1 MPESE
6 EDLLSKYRV
15 NPEEE
20 LLSQYRVAAPVQEEI
35 PMERLNEIEDEVRME
50 QLYGIK
56 PTDSNLPKELIGAA
70 THGIGDAI
78 TLGAKNKLL
87 NLINKVGEGPY
98 RDFELEERY
107 YKNKA
112 PATNLIAGLIGSLVT
127 PGGREVSGAIKG
139 AKTAD
144 QITKSAKIIAKAAGI
159 TTDAALAAIYGFNR
173 SGEGEGLKDASTD
186 AALSVGLS
194 AGAEGLQALGSKL
207 KLGPKMM
214 NFIFGLPEDVQNKI
228 KANPD
233 IIKNAKSPDEL
244 VQNLVEATGQVSKKA
259 FESSK
264 EAASKLSSNPWDVIP
279 AERLQNIIRSE
290 QESLGDIA
298 GFPLKEKSFRRLE
311 KLKSQFP
318 SEQLFVPSQ
327 LKPIVQNID
336 EEIGDYLRTSGATG
350 LSLKNVR
357 RGIDEILKESPEYAS
372 SMKETASLT
381 RLAEALK
388 KRTGLKE
395 IQDVATGSRELI
407 PTQSTYGMIT
417 RPDKMGQNERLFNFL
432 DKRLG
437 TNLAEE
443 VEKTR
448 MAEFLSKPQNQASR
462 LVITGTALGAPFGP
476 YGMGA
481 GAAAGKYL
489 DKFGRSTGAD
499 ILAAGTKASDFLR
512 ENKLFKE
519 MLSKDSNLNRKYA
532 ASHFI
537 RSQVDPEYNKESS
550 Q

>member
-1 MPESE
+1 MPDAWDRAESATDAWDRAE
-6 EDLLSKYRV
+6 AI
-15 NPEEE
+15 PEEK
-20 LLSQYRVAAPVQEEI
+20 AP
-35 PMERLNEIEDEVRME
+35 MDRLQEIEDEVRME
-50 QLYGIK
+50 QLYGVK

-70 THGIGDAI
+70 THGFGDAI

-87 NLINKVGEGPY
+87 NLIDKAMGGSG
-98 RDFELEERY
+98 RDYELEERY

-112 PATNLIAGLIGSLVT
+112 PATNLIAGLLGSLIT
-127 PGGREVSGAIKG
+127 PGGKEVSGAMKG

-173 SGEGEGLKDASTD
+173 SKEGEGLKDASTD

-194 AGAEGLQALGSKL
+194 AGAEGLQTLGSKL

-233 IIKNAKSPDEL
+233 IIKNAKSPQKLVDQLMRSYETVGSKAKEL
-244 VQNLVEATGQVSKKA
+244 SDIAT
-259 FESSK
+259 
-264 EAASKLSSNPWDVIP
+264 SKLSTDLKDYIP
-279 AERLQNIIRSE
+279 PEKLSSIISGT
-290 QESLGDIA
+290 QEGLGNTS
-298 GFPLKEKSFRRLE
+298 GMKLKESAFNRLE
-311 KLKSQFP
+311 DLKKQFP
-318 SEQLFVPSQ
+318 ENKLFVPREI
-327 LKPIVQNID
+327 KPILDDLREEAFEKTTEGPTKKSLLKVQRDID
-336 EEIGDYLRTSGATG
+336 
-350 LSLKNVR
+350 K
-357 RGIDEILKESPEYAS
+357 ILKENTEYRDLMAPS
-372 SMKETASLT
+372 AELT
-381 RLAEALK
+381 RLSESLK
-388 KRTGLKE
+388 KRIGTKEMQNLETGVK
-395 IQDVATGSRELI
+395 ELI
-407 PTQSTYGMIT
+407 PTDKTYSLFKKPDQTESTQ
-417 RPDKMGQNERLFNFL
+417 KLFKFL
-432 DKRLG
+432 DKKLG
-437 TNLAEE
+437 SNLAEE
-443 VEKTR
+443 TEKAR
-448 MAEFLSKPQNQASR
+448 LADFLSKPQNQASR

-499 ILAAGTKASDFLR
+499 ILAAGTKASDYLR

-537 RSQVDPEYNKESS
+537 RSQVDPEYNKENSK
-550 Q
+550 